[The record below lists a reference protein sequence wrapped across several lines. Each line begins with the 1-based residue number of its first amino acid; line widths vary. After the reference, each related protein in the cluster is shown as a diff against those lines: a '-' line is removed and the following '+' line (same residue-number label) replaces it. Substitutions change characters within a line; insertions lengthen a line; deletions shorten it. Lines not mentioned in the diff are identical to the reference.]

1 MTQVVMLTYNPFS
14 ENTYL
19 IYDET
24 GECVIIDPGCYT
36 TMEERHLAQMIREKN
51 LKPVKLLNT
60 HGHLDHV
67 FGNRFVLDTWGLEA
81 AIHPGEHPVLEAV
94 ERIAQMYGVPMRSGV
109 PPPGPAL
116 ADDEQIHFG
125 NTTLRCILAP
135 GHSPAHLCFYCEKE
149 GFLIG
154 GDVLFEG
161 SIGRTDLP
169 GGDYDTLIN
178 SIRTRIYT
186 LPDETVVWSG
196 HGENTTV
203 GHEARTNPF
212 VLREVY

>member
-1 MTQVVMLTYNPFS
+1 MAQVVMLTYNPFA

-19 IYDET
+19 VYDET
-24 GECVIIDPGCYT
+24 GDCVIIDPGCYT
-36 TMEERHLAQMIREKN
+36 AMEERHLANTIQFKN
-51 LKPVKLLNT
+51 LKPVRLLNT
-60 HGHLDHV
+60 HAHLDHV
-67 FGNRFVLDTWGLEA
+67 FGNHFVLDTWGLEA
-81 AIHPGEHPVLEAV
+81 EIHPGEHPVLESV
-94 ERIAQMYGVPMRSGV
+94 PLVAQMYGMPLRGEV

-116 ADDEQIHFG
+116 ADNQVIHFG
-125 NTTLRCILAP
+125 KTRLRCILAP
-135 GHSPAHLCFYCEKE
+135 GHSPAHICFYCEE
-149 GFLIG
+149 DGFLIG

-169 GGDYDTLIN
+169 GGDHNTLLN
-178 SIRTRIYT
+178 SIRNRIYT
-186 LPDETVVWSG
+186 LPDDTVVWAG